1 MKLIRSVL
9 CILAVA
15 LLVACGGGGGN
26 PGTSSSGNGSGQGGG
41 STDEAKY
48 PALTAS
54 LQDQTGAKT
63 SEIIP
68 SSYVTLRALLT
79 DPSGNP
85 LADQIVNVT
94 GDDSKVKFPQGSS
107 ALTNSSGVATIAI
120 ARAEL
125 FATGAGSLTLT
136 YNYKEGLFSKY
147 ADGSAAPATE
157 KLISAFVN
165 YQVSPANVSL
175 TALNVG
181 VGSLAA
187 YGTRPV
193 SVQVNVNG
201 SPTTSPLQVA
211 FSASCGTVSPV
222 TVATSGSGIAQAS
235 FSAVNSS
242 LANDQGCSGSN
253 VVITASTQ
261 GADVLTGSFNV
272 QLAPATNLLFQSAQ
286 PARIYLADSG
296 GATQSMVKFRLV
308 NSSNSPLQGQEIHL
322 ELEDLAGGIPRL
334 TFGSVGNVSA
344 LTLATDANGEV
355 SVPVFSGT
363 VPTSAVVRASLKS
376 DSAVTTTSSVLAV
389 ASGRAAQAR
398 ASLTVDAFSIEGFN
412 IDGVQTGLT
421 MRLADRQ
428 GNPVPDGTA
437 VNFVTEGGLISPPT
451 CITVDSTCSVQLRS
465 QNPRPTNGLVSIL
478 AYAPG
483 EEDFVDTD
491 GDNVYSAGETF
502 QDLGNAFRDD
512 RDLGGGGLGTW
523 VGGYF
528 SVPRAGTL
536 ACVGNNYLGKPDSCD
551 GAWGAVDV
559 RRQLVV
565 NFATSW
571 ASVTSPVWVQAP
583 EPAYVGSPNVA
594 NTLRVTVKDLNGNSM
609 PTGSSLSV
617 TAVDKSP
624 NTPTKA
630 GSDAGLPCAVV
641 SQSISVTPNTIYP
654 VPLQANLKDCIAGD
668 QIQISVTSPEGNLT
682 SLYFTV
688 P

>member
-9 CILAVA
+9 FILAVG

-26 PGTSSSGNGSGQGGG
+26 PGTSSSGTGSGQSGG

-68 SSYVTLRALLT
+68 SGYVTLRALLT

-120 ARAEL
+120 ARTEL

-136 YNYKEGLFSKY
+136 YNYKGGLFSKY
-147 ADGSAAPATE
+147 ADGSSAPSTE

-165 YQVSPANVSL
+165 YQMSPASISL

-187 YGTRPV
+187 YGTRPI
-193 SVQVNVNG
+193 SVQVNING

-253 VVITASTQ
+253 VVIAASSQ
-261 GADVLTGSFNV
+261 GADVLTGSINV
-272 QLAPATNLLFQSAQ
+272 LLAPATNLLFQSAQ

-308 NSSNSPLQGQEIHL
+308 NSSNSPLQGQEILL
-322 ELEDLAGGIPRL
+322 ELEDLAGGIPKL

-363 VPTSAVVRASLKS
+363 VPTSAAVRASLKS

-398 ASLTVDAFSIEGFN
+398 ASLSVEAFSIEGFN

-483 EEDFVDTD
+483 EEDFVDTN
-491 GDNVYSAGETF
+491 GDNVYSAGEAF

-512 RDLGGGGLGTW
+512 GDLGGGGLGTW
-523 VGGYF
+523 VDGYF

-536 ACVGNNYLGKPDSCD
+536 ACVGNNYLGKRDTCD
-551 GAWGAVDV
+551 GAWGAADV

-583 EPAYVGSPNVA
+583 EPTYVGSPNVA
-594 NTLRVTVKDLNGNSM
+594 NTLRVTVQDLNGNSM

-624 NTPTKA
+624 NTPTKV
-630 GSDAGLPCAVV
+630 GSDTGLTCAVV
-641 SQSISVTPNTIYP
+641 SESISVTPNTIYP

-668 QIQISVTSPEGNLT
+668 QIQISVTSPAGNLT